1 MGKTA
6 FLFSGQGAQRAGMGK
21 EFYEHFTSVR
31 ALFDAAEE
39 LRPGTL
45 QQMFA
50 GSDDELRQTE
60 NTQPCLYLAD
70 LAAAYALRDSGLQP
84 EAVAGFSLGEIPAL
98 AFAGAY
104 DGMTGFR
111 LACARGASMAR
122 AGKNV
127 NASMAA
133 IVKLPDETVERLCAA
148 YDHVWPVN
156 YNCDGQIAVSGDR
169 DELERLYADVAAA
182 GGRSMPLNVS
192 GGFHSPYMDP
202 ASAEFGAILADTV
215 LQKPALPAY
224 ANRTA
229 EPYGE
234 NVRELLTQ
242 QINHPV
248 RWKETLRHL
257 NEQGFDTFVECGAGM
272 VLCKLV
278 RKNLP
283 ECRSFAVDSPCRS
296 GKAAGGG
303 NAVLLRDLIR
313 EYTQSRTELPPAPPA
328 RPVPQTHVCPKCK
341 TESGRTAVEQGAM
354 ICPAC
359 GAYFRMNA
367 RERIM
372 HTFDARELPGAGPRC
387 DERRFSELP
396 RLCRKAGKGP
406 QNDGR
411 ERGRPVRNGRH
422 RRHVLRDVCHGFQL
436 YHGLHGLCRGREDHP
451 PV

>member
-1 MGKTA
+1 MGKIA
-6 FLFSGQGAQRAGMGK
+6 FVFAGQGAQYTGMGR
-21 EFYEHFTSVR
+21 ELYESSP
-31 ALFDAAEE
+31 DARRVYDLCDAV
-39 LRPGTL
+39 RPGTSAL
-45 QQMFA
+45 CFTGDKA
-50 GSDDELRQTE
+50 ALAVTE
-60 NTQPCLYLAD
+60 NTQPAMFATD
-70 LAAAYALRDSGLQP
+70 LACAEALRGRGVVP
-84 EAVAGFSLGEIPAL
+84 AMAAGFSLGEIPAL

-202 ASAEFGAILADTV
+202 ASAEFGAILADTP
-215 LQKPALPAY
+215 LQKPTLPAY

-283 ECRSFAVDSPCRS
+283 ECRSFAVDSL
-296 GKAAGGG
+296 AGLAKLQEEG
-303 NAVLLRDLIR
+303 
-313 EYTQSRTELPPAPPA
+313 
-328 RPVPQTHVCPKCK
+328 
-341 TESGRTAVEQGAM
+341 M
-354 ICPAC
+354 
-359 GAYFRMNA
+359 
-367 RERIM
+367 
-372 HTFDARELPGAGPRC
+372 
-387 DERRFSELP
+387 
-396 RLCRKAGKGP
+396 LCCSAT
-406 QNDGR
+406 
-411 ERGRPVRNGRH
+411 
-422 RRHVLRDVCHGFQL
+422 
-436 YHGLHGLCRGREDHP
+436 
-451 PV
+451 

>member
-21 EFYEHFTSVR
+21 EFYEHFASVR

-202 ASAEFGAILADTV
+202 ASAEFGAILADTP
-215 LQKPALPAY
+215 LQKPLFPAY

-248 RWKETLRHL
+248 RWKETLRL

-283 ECRSFAVDSPCRS
+283 ECRSFAVDSL
-296 GKAAGGG
+296 AGLAKLQEEG
-303 NAVLLRDLIR
+303 LLCCSA
-313 EYTQSRTELPPAPPA
+313 T
-328 RPVPQTHVCPKCK
+328 
-341 TESGRTAVEQGAM
+341 
-354 ICPAC
+354 
-359 GAYFRMNA
+359 
-367 RERIM
+367 
-372 HTFDARELPGAGPRC
+372 
-387 DERRFSELP
+387 
-396 RLCRKAGKGP
+396 
-406 QNDGR
+406 
-411 ERGRPVRNGRH
+411 
-422 RRHVLRDVCHGFQL
+422 
-436 YHGLHGLCRGREDHP
+436 
-451 PV
+451 

>member
-1 MGKTA
+1 
-6 FLFSGQGAQRAGMGK
+6 
-21 EFYEHFTSVR
+21 
-31 ALFDAAEE
+31 
-39 LRPGTL
+39 
-45 QQMFA
+45 MFA

-104 DGMTGFR
+104 DALTGFR

-283 ECRSFAVDSPCRS
+283 ECRSFAVDSL
-296 GKAAGGG
+296 AGLAKLQEEG
-303 NAVLLRDLIR
+303 LLCCSA
-313 EYTQSRTELPPAPPA
+313 T
-328 RPVPQTHVCPKCK
+328 
-341 TESGRTAVEQGAM
+341 
-354 ICPAC
+354 
-359 GAYFRMNA
+359 
-367 RERIM
+367 
-372 HTFDARELPGAGPRC
+372 
-387 DERRFSELP
+387 
-396 RLCRKAGKGP
+396 
-406 QNDGR
+406 
-411 ERGRPVRNGRH
+411 
-422 RRHVLRDVCHGFQL
+422 
-436 YHGLHGLCRGREDHP
+436 
-451 PV
+451 

>member
-21 EFYEHFTSVR
+21 EFYEHFASVR

-202 ASAEFGAILADTV
+202 ASAEFGAILADTA

-234 NVRELLTQ
+234 NVRELLLNFREKIHKEDFKTALLTVTRRFEAQ
-242 QINHPV
+242 SGVSAKVQFSGNGPNLTEKQKLQVTFIIQEALSNIRKHAKASQVEV
-248 RWKETLRHL
+248 RIMNNRDFVASVRDNGVGIDRKLAEERKARHVGL
-257 NEQGFDTFVECGAGM
+257 SIMEERAKKIGAELVIDSEPGKGTTVE
-272 VLCKLV
+272 VRLPEEN
-278 RKNLP
+278 RKN
-283 ECRSFAVDSPCRS
+283 D
-296 GKAAGGG
+296 
-303 NAVLLRDLIR
+303 
-313 EYTQSRTELPPAPPA
+313 
-328 RPVPQTHVCPKCK
+328 
-341 TESGRTAVEQGAM
+341 
-354 ICPAC
+354 
-359 GAYFRMNA
+359 
-367 RERIM
+367 
-372 HTFDARELPGAGPRC
+372 
-387 DERRFSELP
+387 
-396 RLCRKAGKGP
+396 
-406 QNDGR
+406 
-411 ERGRPVRNGRH
+411 
-422 RRHVLRDVCHGFQL
+422 
-436 YHGLHGLCRGREDHP
+436 
-451 PV
+451 

>member
-1 MGKTA
+1 MGKIA

-21 EFYEHFTSVR
+21 EFYEHFASVR
-31 ALFDAAEE
+31 ALLDAAEE

-215 LQKPALPAY
+215 LQKPTLPAY

-283 ECRSFAVDSPCRS
+283 ECRSFAVDSL
-296 GKAAGGG
+296 AGLAKLQEEG
-303 NAVLLRDLIR
+303 
-313 EYTQSRTELPPAPPA
+313 
-328 RPVPQTHVCPKCK
+328 
-341 TESGRTAVEQGAM
+341 M
-354 ICPAC
+354 
-359 GAYFRMNA
+359 
-367 RERIM
+367 
-372 HTFDARELPGAGPRC
+372 
-387 DERRFSELP
+387 
-396 RLCRKAGKGP
+396 LCCSAT
-406 QNDGR
+406 
-411 ERGRPVRNGRH
+411 
-422 RRHVLRDVCHGFQL
+422 
-436 YHGLHGLCRGREDHP
+436 
-451 PV
+451 